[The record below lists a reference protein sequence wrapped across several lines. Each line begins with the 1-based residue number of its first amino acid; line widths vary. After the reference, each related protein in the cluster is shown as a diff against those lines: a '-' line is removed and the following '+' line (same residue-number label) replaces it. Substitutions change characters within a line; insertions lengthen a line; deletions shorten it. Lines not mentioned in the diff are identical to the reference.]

1 MIEFLQH
8 KLQEWHKKVIE
19 ICRFSR
25 SEEEEYADRTSRE
38 Q

>member
-8 KLQEWHKKVIE
+8 KLQELRKKVIDF
-19 ICRFSR
+19 CRFSR